1 MLETRARKA
10 DWKWLLVRS
19 LSIKNPQ
26 RCHLLV
32 LCLISLPFLR
42 PPGVFQYSHAAPV
55 FDQTNLMCVQLL
67 SDAKFQYYKEENKS
81 TLRIT
86 PKLSVAKITGFFW
99 RYLGLIGTFQC
110 GFVEKFDNV
119 EWCLQ
124 AENQTAAPKT
134 NTRLCEILQHSWI
147 TQRIVE

>member
-1 MLETRARKA
+1 MIVSKKLEH
-10 DWKWLLVRS
+10 
-19 LSIKNPQ
+19 KNPQ

-67 SDAKFQYYKEENKS
+67 SDAKFQYYKEENES

-86 PKLSVAKITGFFW
+86 QKLSVAKITGIKVFW
-99 RYLGLIGTFQC
+99 SNIFEGIWVSQEHFSVASQKNLTMQNDAYKRKTKQQRQKQIHD
-110 GFVEKFDNV
+110 FVKFYNIRGSHK
-119 EWCLQ
+119 ESLNKNC
-124 AENQTAAPKT
+124 A
-134 NTRLCEILQHSWI
+134 
-147 TQRIVE
+147 

>member
-1 MLETRARKA
+1 MIVSKKLEH
-10 DWKWLLVRS
+10 
-19 LSIKNPQ
+19 KNPQ

-67 SDAKFQYYKEENKS
+67 SDAKFQYYKEENES

-86 PKLSVAKITGFFW
+86 QKLSVAKITGIKVFW
-99 RYLGLIGTFQC
+99 LNIFEGIWVSQEHFSVASQKNLTMQNDAYKRKTKQQRQKQIHD
-110 GFVEKFDNV
+110 FVKFYNIRGSHK
-119 EWCLQ
+119 ESLNKNC
-124 AENQTAAPKT
+124 A
-134 NTRLCEILQHSWI
+134 
-147 TQRIVE
+147 

>member
-1 MLETRARKA
+1 MIVSKKLEH
-10 DWKWLLVRS
+10 
-19 LSIKNPQ
+19 KNPQ

-67 SDAKFQYYKEENKS
+67 SDAKFQYYKEENES

-86 PKLSVAKITGFFW
+86 QKLSVAKITGIKVFW
-99 RYLGLIGTFQC
+99 SNIFEGIW
-110 GFVEKFDNV
+110 V
-119 EWCLQ
+119 
-124 AENQTAAPKT
+124 
-134 NTRLCEILQHSWI
+134 S
-147 TQRIVE
+147 